1 MKLFKDYFLTEVKD
15 TKRNRAQVIAAY
27 GLMDHAPEHVAQE
40 RAKELI
46 DKWTKLEPMI
56 DPNYDYFRVPSGK
69 QYNPKDIFSW
79 ARVSKDLGY
88 DKLEALQNL
97 EAMMINLGR
106 KRDQKDQTKL
116 SEKDYDIIHDGESAT
131 VYKPK
136 SMAAS
141 CKLGASTK
149 WCTAASQNNQFDS
162 YMAQGVVLFYVIT
175 KAQKYNT
182 AKAVWPPQPAGSGY
196 KPRSGDFKPQ
206 EKYAIAMYPDGQTM
220 EVFDAEDNKMDWS
233 EWEYIAQEL
242 DVPHD
247 RSFYSKHGPRAVD
260 LLKNSV
266 NVAISKMSGQSERDP
281 YDPESNW
288 ELLNEVLSHV
298 KRIFRE
304 QDDEQLADLEK
315 LRRDEGKPDEVFLM
329 DVLEMPSLEYF
340 LDREYNPVGS
350 YNWGN
355 AQFQQEIVRMISRT
369 ATLAKS
375 SNDDDTYNDRD
386 MEEWEEINRKLYG
399 PSDGDDSRNIQHQLR
414 MYISRHL
421 DDNWPELEQAL
432 IKLWTT
438 NHMHTYNMQDANS
451 YSETTAEP
459 FGGTMMWLRLMM
471 DVKGGEWP
479 ELEQAIH
486 GMIKNTLHNASD
498 MLPRTLQTRKYGLIH
513 MGVNYN
519 LHTNNQRG
527 LKITDYKDWV
537 PSSEEQLKRYADGE
551 WDIDGPPLSDRAK
564 NERQYKGMGEATK
577 HYLKDL

>member
-15 TKRNRAQVIAAY
+15 TKRNRTEVIAAY
-27 GLMDHAPEHVAQE
+27 GLLDNAPEHVAQE

-56 DPNYDYFRVPSGK
+56 DPEYDYFRVPSGK
-69 QYNPKDIFSW
+69 QYNPRDIFSW
-79 ARVSKDLGY
+79 ARVAKDMKY
-88 DKLEALQNL
+88 NKLEGLQNL

-116 SEKDYDIIHDGESAT
+116 SEKDYDILHDGESAT

-136 SMAAS
+136 SMASS
-141 CKLGASTK
+141 CKLGAGTK
-149 WCTAASQNNQFDS
+149 WCTSAGVNNQFDS

-182 AKAVWPPQPAGSGY
+182 AKAVWPPQPAGSGVV
-196 KPRSGDFKPQ
+196 PRSSKDFKPQ
-206 EKYAIAMYPDGQTM
+206 EKYAIAMYPDGETM
-220 EVFDAEDNKMDWS
+220 EVFDAEDNKMSWG
-233 EWEYIAQEL
+233 EWEDIAREL
-242 DVPHD
+242 GVPHD
-247 RSFYSKHGPRAVD
+247 RSFYSTHGPRAVD

-281 YDPESNW
+281 YDPETNW
-288 ELLNEVLSHV
+288 EMLSEVLSQV
-298 KRIFRE
+298 KRIFKENDE
-304 QDDEQLADLEK
+304 QQLADFEK
-315 LRRDEGKPDEVFLM
+315 YRKDEGRPDEAFLM
-329 DVLEMPSLEYF
+329 DVLEMPSLEFY

-369 ATLAKS
+369 AYLAKS
-375 SNDDDTYNDRD
+375 SNNDDTYNDRD
-386 MEEWEEINRKLYG
+386 MEEWEVTNRKIYG
-399 PSDGDDSRNIQHQLR
+399 PSDGDDSRNIQHQFR
-414 MYISRHL
+414 MYISRYMN
-421 DDNWPELEQAL
+421 DNWPELEQAL

-438 NHMHTYNMQDANS
+438 NHMHTDALKDHAG
-451 YSETTAEP
+451 YSETTREP
-459 FGGTMMWLRLMM
+459 FGGTRMWLRLMM
-471 DVKGGEWP
+471 DVKNGEWP

-498 MLPRTLQTRKYGLIH
+498 MLPRTLTDRTDGLIS
-513 MGVNYN
+513 MGVDYN
-519 LHTNNQRG
+519 LYANNKRG

-564 NERQYKGMGEATK
+564 NERRYKKKRTTK
-577 HYLKDL
+577 KCR